1 MLRTILICM
10 LGLGSAATNAECNPT
25 VLLAGQWQTGANQ
38 KGAYWQEEWS
48 GLDSDNWRGL
58 GRTFNSNGT
67 ETAREELRLLRM
79 NGQWFYLAK
88 VSHNSLP
95 VAFALTECTASRL
108 QFDNPAHDFPKRL
121 VYHYQQDAL
130 RVEVSDAAGK
140 GFELQFKRAGT
151 Q

>member
-1 MLRTILICM
+1 MQRYLIICA
-10 LGLGSAATNAECNPT
+10 LCIYPAVVIAECGPAT
-25 VLLAGQWQTGANQ
+25 MLAGQWQTGANQ
-38 KGAYWQEEWS
+38 KGVYWQEQWS
-48 GLDSDNWRGL
+48 RIDADNWRGL
-58 GRTFNSNGT
+58 GRTFNQSET
-67 ETAREELRLLRM
+67 ETGREELRLVRM

>member
-1 MLRTILICM
+1 MQRHLII
-10 LGLGSAATNAECNPT
+10 SAWCIYPVAALAECEPAT
-25 VLLAGQWQTGANQ
+25 MLAGHWQTAANQ
-38 KGAYWQEEWS
+38 KGAYWQEAWNR
-48 GLDSDNWRGL
+48 LDADNWCGL
-58 GRTFNSNGT
+58 GQTFNHSNN
-67 ETAREELRLLRM
+67 ETGREELRLLRM

-88 VSHNSLP
+88 VSHNPLP

-121 VYHYQQDAL
+121 VYHLQQDGL

>member
-1 MLRTILICM
+1 MQRYLIICA
-10 LGLGSAATNAECNPT
+10 LCIYPAFVIAECGPAT
-25 VLLAGQWQTGANQ
+25 MLAGQWQTAANH
-38 KGAYWQEEWS
+38 KGVYWQEQWS
-48 GLDSDNWRGL
+48 RIDADNWRGL
-58 GRTFNSNGT
+58 GRTFDKSDA
-67 ETAREELRLLRM
+67 ETGQEELRLVRM

-130 RVEVSDAAGK
+130 RVAVSDAAGK